1 MRKRMVIKNNCPF
14 CKHFLWIMDKKGTT
28 LFCNKY
34 NKKLIVRYQGLKN
47 CPDYIQ
53 REGGK

>member
-1 MRKRMVIKNNCPF
+1 MGKRMVIRNNCPL
-14 CKHFLWIMDKKGTT
+14 CKHFLWIIDKKGTT

-34 NKKLIVRYQGLKN
+34 NKKVILRYKGLKN
-47 CPDYIQ
+47 CPDYIA